1 MRNDNQSTSFFTE
14 NIFINKIIAFE
25 KSQES
30 KENLVICM
38 KFLPC
43 YNTSDN
49 KGVMKF
55 EKGVFKIIS
64 EFSYLR
70 LKFIPEFV
78 MLIYIKYVIS
88 ENNI

>member
-1 MRNDNQSTSFFTE
+1 
-14 NIFINKIIAFE
+14 
-25 KSQES
+25 
-30 KENLVICM
+30 M

-88 ENNI
+88 ENNIWTKNIDQHWLNLKVKNI